1 MNIASFSRVSW
12 RWLDA
17 IHTAGTELTARAFAP
32 KWAAPLVP
40 AYDSHLV
47 DGIVLR
53 PTGSWTGFLKFGL
66 RYLTQ
71 HSADVSSLRATL
83 ESDAGLKAPPGVT
96 TEDVD
101 RLLGLVVKLHN
112 SLRSGLY
119 VMSMLPELR
128 FATLTT
134 WCTHVVEA
142 GVPGGFLEAG
152 VWRGGAVAVMQH
164 LSNDLTDGQRTVYAL
179 DSFAGMEDISTST
192 LEEDIPEDRAC
203 SKVLEVARQH
213 LGMSAP
219 EQRLIQATQ
228 QEVRRNLETALGPG
242 GRADAVKLIGG
253 WFSPT
258 FPWQEVGP
266 LAILRIDCDYYKP
279 TMAVLEALYDRLSV
293 GGVVILD
300 EYQLHIMGEGRAV
313 DAFRASRG
321 ITSPIV
327 HADHQSSFWVKREQ

>member
-1 MNIASFSRVSW
+1 MCRGCLVGQWSTAPHPPSPSTGHCLLRVGNESIVQTIGTPYLFDQTRIHSVENHLRPGEVRVVVNIASFSRVSW

-134 WCTHVVEA
+134 WCTHIVEA
-142 GVPGGFLEAG
+142 GVLGGFLEAG

-164 LSNDLTDGQRTVYAL
+164 LSNDLTD
-179 DSFAGMEDISTST
+179 
-192 LEEDIPEDRAC
+192 
-203 SKVLEVARQH
+203 
-213 LGMSAP
+213 
-219 EQRLIQATQ
+219 
-228 QEVRRNLETALGPG
+228 
-242 GRADAVKLIGG
+242 
-253 WFSPT
+253 
-258 FPWQEVGP
+258 
-266 LAILRIDCDYYKP
+266 KP